1 MTYGDKIKQI
11 REEILQISQEELAR
25 RLGLKDK
32 SSVCKIEKAGN
43 NVSIKSIRKYAEAL
57 NTTVAHIMGI
67 SNGEQ
72 NDEYLDGIEA
82 SAIQIHE
89 EDERAIGTAGIAL
102 KIALYRMDKANIQKL
117 YDIAKIMDPQAFEGE
132 KS

>member
-11 REEILQISQEELAR
+11 REEKQISQEELAK

-43 NVSIKSIRKYAEAL
+43 NVSIKSIKKYAEAL
-57 NTTVAHIMGI
+57 NTSVAHIMGI

-72 NDEYLDGIEA
+72 NEYVDGIEA
-82 SAIQIHE
+82 SAIRIHE
-89 EDERAIGTAGIAL
+89 EDERIIGTAGIAL
-102 KIALYRMDKANIQKL
+102 KIALYRMDKPNIQKL
-117 YDIAKIMDPQAFEGE
+117 YDIAKIMEPNAFTGE
-132 KS
+132 D